1 MKKKISIFLLLLF
14 TIAFSATAQ
23 QVLSGRLDQ
32 LRDRY
37 GIRFIY
43 DSALTSVLLQQPA
56 GVLPLSPDL
65 SLEEALDRSFSGSG
79 IRWQLRGRS
88 VILKKE
94 ASQPRAPRERRVT
107 LSGHITDA
115 ASGEPLIGAGILTGT
130 VGTVTNEF
138 GFYSLSLPAAN
149 YHFRIS
155 HLGYDQQDMTMDL
168 QRDSTLDFSLVSGI
182 GLDAAR
188 IVSRKDA
195 GLQSVYPGSSEI
207 PLRRILAT
215 PTLLGEADVLKSLQ
229 QMPGIQTGMQGFTGL
244 HVRGGGA
251 EENLVTLDGI
261 PLYGID
267 HMLGLFSVFQP
278 EAVKDVTLYK
288 GAFPAR
294 YGGRISSVVDVRTNE
309 GNLRQAEGSFTI
321 GTTSERFHLE
331 GPIIRDRLSYSVSA
345 RALHSLL
352 VSPILALALKNQDE
366 KVNFFYYDL
375 NARLNWIIGDKDRM
389 HLILYH
395 GNDHLVMD
403 GRYEM
408 ELHAEDNFTSR
419 EDHSALRLDWG
430 NTVAAL
436 RWNHLAGRRL
446 HISTTAAFNRYGT
459 GLRFDDDELVRP
471 AMDHPT
477 VFSLRYA
484 SGIRD
489 WSLRTDFDWTP
500 VPDQLVRFGAGWSHH
515 LYHPA
520 VMDVT
525 QYQEGTEPQ
534 AYRLVDNDDYP
545 GTESFLYAEDNIS
558 LSERLSFNPGLHL
571 AWFRTQGRNYLSLQP
586 RLSLRYAPGGGW
598 AIKAA
603 YARMAQYVHQLTA
616 STLTLPL
623 DLWVPVT
630 ADIPP
635 VTADHYTF
643 GLYWDGLPGWEFSVE
658 GYLKRMDNLLAYRD
672 GSLLILNNNR
682 WEEQV
687 AVGQGRSRGIEF
699 YAARTRGKTTGSLSY
714 TLAKSTRIFPDGSI
728 NLGREFPDKYDR
740 RHTVSLLVSH
750 RFSERWDLSAN
761 WSFATGGVASLPLR
775 QTQIPHYASS
785 SRQQGDYLWWHTM
798 ATVDYTQGRNNFRLP
813 PTHRLNLGLNL
824 HRRTRRGNE
833 ACWTFTLYNAYN
845 AKTPDLVVLWQD
857 YGQTSERTRQY
868 LRAVTYLPI
877 LPSVSYTCI
886 F

>member
-1 MKKKISIFLLLLF
+1 MKKIISIFMLLLHFVVSDLY
-14 TIAFSATAQ
+14 AQTAPDAA
-23 QVLSGRLDQ
+23 LAR

-37 GIRFIY
+37 GVRFVY
-43 DSALTSVLLQQPA
+43 DAALADAVGRETA
-56 GVLPLSPDL
+56 GVELPATL
-65 SLEEALDRSFSGSG
+65 SLEEALDRIFTDSG
-79 IRWQLRGRS
+79 IAWQVRGRS
-88 VILKKE
+88 VILK
-94 ASQPRAPRERRVT
+94 AAPARQAAPRIRRVT

-115 ASGEPLIGAGILTGT
+115 ASGETLIGAGILTGT

-138 GFYSLSLPAAN
+138 GFYSLTLPAGN
-149 YHFRIS
+149 YQFKVS
-155 HLGYDQQDMTMDL
+155 HLGFSQQDIAIDL
-168 QRDSTLDFSLVSGI
+168 QRDSTLNFALSGNNE
-182 GLDAAR
+182 LAAAR
-188 IVSRKDA
+188 IVERKDA
-195 GLQSVYPGSSEI
+195 GLHSVYPGSTEV
-207 PLRRILAT
+207 PLRRILDT
-215 PTLLGEADVLKSLQ
+215 PALLGEADVLKSLQ
-229 QMPGIQTGMQGFTGL
+229 LLPGIQTGMQGFTGL

-251 EENLVTLDGI
+251 EENLVMLDGI

-294 YGGRISSVVDVRTNE
+294 YGGRISSVLDVRTNE
-309 GNLRQAEGSFTI
+309 GNLRQTEGSFTI

-352 VSPILALALKNQDE
+352 VSPILALALRNQEE

-375 NARLNWIIGDKDRM
+375 NARLNWILGDRDRM

-408 ELHAEDNFTSR
+408 NLHAGDTFTTR
-419 EDHSALRLDWG
+419 EDHSALRLNWG

-436 RWNHLAGRRL
+436 RWNHLFGSRL
-446 HISTTAAFNRYGT
+446 HASTTAAFNRYGT
-459 GLRFDDDELVRP
+459 GLHFDSDELVRP
-471 AMDHPT
+471 AMDHPS

-500 VPDQLVRFGAGWSHH
+500 VPEHLVRFGAGWTHH
-515 LYHPA
+515 LYRPA
-520 VMDVT
+520 VMDAT

-545 GTESFLYAEDNIS
+545 GTESFVYAEDNIA
-558 LSERLSFNPGLHL
+558 LSEQFSVNPGLHL
-571 AWFRTQGRNYLSLQP
+571 AWFRTRGRDYLSLQP
-586 RLSLRYAPGGGW
+586 RLSLRYAPGEGW
-598 AIKAA
+598 AVKAA

-623 DLWVPVT
+623 DLWAPVT
-630 ADIPP
+630 EDIPP
-635 VTADHYTF
+635 VTADQYTL
-643 GLYWDGLPGWEFSVE
+643 GLYWDGLPDWEFSIE

-687 AVGQGRSRGIEF
+687 SIGQGRARGIEF

-714 TLAKSTRIFPDGSI
+714 TLARSTRIFPDGSI
-728 NLGREFPDKYDR
+728 NLGHEFPDKYDR
-740 RHTVSLLVSH
+740 RHTVSLSVSH
-750 RFSERWDLSAN
+750 RFSERWDMTAN
-761 WSFATGGVASLPLR
+761 WTFATGGAASLPLR
-775 QTQIPHYASS
+775 QTQIPAYDSS
-785 SRQQGDYLWWHTM
+785 GPRNHGDYLWRHTVE
-798 ATVDYTQGRNNFRLP
+798 TVDYTQGRNNFRLP

-845 AKTPDLVVLWQD
+845 ARTPDLVVLWQD
-857 YGQTSERTRQY
+857 YQGGEQTRQY
-868 LRAVTYLPI
+868 LKALTYLPI
-877 LPSVSYTCI
+877 LPSVSYTCK